1 MSETTDPPSTAL
13 VEPQAVVA
21 PPPSA
26 PADPPSAE
34 SAPMTT
40 DPPASVP
47 ADPPSAPADPPS
59 APPPSTAPTDPLAPA
74 LPNTPD
80 SDTPA
85 PAVFKLTELIA
96 KRDSKTGSLMLKI
109 PEKMKERAGNDGL
122 MTVTIDTRSMARFH
136 FRQES
141 KGADEDSEEVRGFKS
156 FPPFSS
162 IKGSSH
168 SNIRKVLKPAKKGFS
183 VDPSTLKAN
192 WFCSL
197 CNKPGDYG
205 DLGPLFGPFDL
216 NIPRRDSLQIRKMAA
231 ETSNLF
237 EKLSGS
243 QGGGCSGT
251 AGEGDAPLKIGTLNP
266 NPYFSPDLTKEEMT
280 FPVKTTQKE
289 DQNKKFD
296 KFLDKLH
303 SATMGKKR
311 RRDKRPPKKPRVD
324 QPVQFI
330 CSIGNCHARFP
341 PSLADT
347 VPEHWRSHPKK
358 KLKRRKNRKATRI
371 RGKQTAQN
379 CTTNGIATRSLF
391 VV

>member
-13 VEPQAVVA
+13 VEPLAATA
-21 PPPSA
+21 PLPSTPVDPPSTPVITAPQLSA
-26 PADPPSAE
+26 PADPPSI
-34 SAPMTT
+34 SMTV
-40 DPPASVP
+40 DPHPSTVP
-47 ADPPSAPADPPS
+47 VTAA
-59 APPPSTAPTDPLAPA
+59 APPPSADPLAPA

-141 KGADEDSEEVRGFKS
+141 KVGEEEEGEVRGFKS

-162 IKGSSH
+162 INGSSH

-216 NIPRRDSLQIRKMAA
+216 NIPRRDSLQVRKMAA

-251 AGEGDAPLKIGTLNP
+251 AGEGDAPLKI
-266 NPYFSPDLTKEEMT
+266 
-280 FPVKTTQKE
+280 V
-289 DQNKKFD
+289 
-296 KFLDKLH
+296 
-303 SATMGKKR
+303 R
-311 RRDKRPPKKPRVD
+311 
-324 QPVQFI
+324 
-330 CSIGNCHARFP
+330 
-341 PSLADT
+341 
-347 VPEHWRSHPKK
+347 
-358 KLKRRKNRKATRI
+358 
-371 RGKQTAQN
+371 
-379 CTTNGIATRSLF
+379 
-391 VV
+391 